1 MMFKSCFTIVKIIDS
16 DGNKLVFNNNE
27 NFNSNKK
34 YALNTGSYKF
44 IHTNRR
50 SNSNYWTCRIGQI
63 GPVQIYS
70 GSSRRTGTEIRI
82 F

>member
-1 MMFKSCFTIVKIIDS
+1 MSLGLNLIDAKVSFGNSTILDHI
-16 DGNKLVFNNNE
+16 N
-27 NFNSNKK
+27 
-34 YALNTGSYKF
+34 F

-70 GSSRRTGTEIRI
+70 GSSRRTETEIRI